1 MKNERALEIL
11 QTLREGN
18 LRFVNN
24 VRSVEAMAT
33 QARRAALAAGQSP
46 GAVIL
51 SCSDSRV
58 PSEIVFDCG
67 LGDLFVV
74 RVAGNVV
81 APSLLGSV
89 EFAVSTFGSPLV
101 IVMGHTRCGAI
112 AATVDA
118 LQKRAPTLSESI
130 GDIVQRIAPAVT
142 ELVQRDLPRE
152 DLLRNATRANIRA
165 SVDRLRHGSAI
176 LEERIG
182 RSELTIVGAEY
193 SLETGRVDFFDGVP
207 SEVAAA
213 AE

>member
-1 MKNERALEIL
+1 MKNDHALEIL
-11 QTLREGN
+11 RTLREGN
-18 LRFVNN
+18 QRFVNN
-24 VRSVEAMAT
+24 VRSVDAMAT
-33 QARRAALAAGQSP
+33 QARRAALVEKQSP

-58 PSEIVFDCG
+58 PAEIVFDCG

-89 EFAVSTFGSPLV
+89 EFAVATFGTPLV
-101 IVMGHTRCGAI
+101 IVMGHTKCGAI

-118 LQKRAPTLSESI
+118 LQKRTTAPSVSI
-130 GDIVQRIAPAVT
+130 DDIVQRIAPAVT
-142 ELVQRDLPRE
+142 ELVQRDGPR
-152 DLLRNATRANIRA
+152 DALLRDATHANIRA

-176 LEERIG
+176 LEDRVT
-182 RSELTIVGAEY
+182 RSELMIVGAEY
-193 SLETGRVDFFDGVP
+193 SLESGRVEFFDGTP
-207 SEVAAA
+207 FEAAHA